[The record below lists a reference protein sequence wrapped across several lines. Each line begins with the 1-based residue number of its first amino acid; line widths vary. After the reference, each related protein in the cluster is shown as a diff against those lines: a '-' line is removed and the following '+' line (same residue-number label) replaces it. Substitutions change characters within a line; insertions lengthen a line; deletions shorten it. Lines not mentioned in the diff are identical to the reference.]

1 MRALCIGQYLGYVG
15 YVGLAGR
22 LPDAGSHAPSSLHYP
37 CVTHSRPWH
46 AHRGPRL
53 TETFKVAVARPQ
65 PGSDYEL
72 VEVVTEDADS
82 TDGGRGKQ

>member
-1 MRALCIGQYLGYVG
+1 MWVMWGWRGGCLMQACMRPPHYTTRASLT
-15 YVGLAGR
+15 R
-22 LPDAGSHAPSSLHYP
+22 APG
-37 CVTHSRPWH
+37 WH
-46 AHRGPRL
+46 ACRGPRL